1 MAVTKKDYKTID
13 KLAIDI
19 YVDYGITSFPLD
31 IYGLAK
37 KMGAKLIKYSS
48 FDDDQRELLLKKS
61 NDGFFVDSPK
71 GPLIFYNDRI
81 EYQGKINLTIAH
93 ELKHFIC
100 KDEKEDEDSEKL
112 ADHFGRF
119 LLCPTPYLIYSGIDD
134 IYEIMDMFGLTYSAA
149 INAHNATINRKHYY
163 GNKIFDYEQALV
175 DLFI

>member
-1 MAVTKKDYKTID
+1 MAVTKKDYEAMD

-19 YVDYGITSFPLD
+19 YVDYGISSFPLD
-31 IYGLAK
+31 IYDLAK
-37 KMGAKLIKYSS
+37 KMGVKLIKYSL
-48 FDDDQRELLLKKS
+48 FDDVQRELFLKKS
-61 NDGFFVDSPK
+61 TDGFFVDSPK
-71 GPLIFYNDRI
+71 GPLIFYNDCI

-149 INAHNATINRKHYY
+149 INALNASENRKYYY
-163 GNKIFDYEQALV
+163 GNKIFDYEKSLV

>member
-1 MAVTKKDYKTID
+1 MAVTKKDYEAID

-37 KMGAKLIKYSS
+37 KMGVKLNKYSS
-48 FDDDQRELLLKKS
+48 FDDEQRELLLKES
-61 NDGFFVDSPK
+61 NDGFFVDSPN
-71 GPLIFYNDRI
+71 GPLIFYNDCI

-100 KDEKEDEDSEKL
+100 KDEIEDEDSEKL

-134 IYEIMDMFGLTYSAA
+134 IYEIMEMFSLSYSAA
-149 INAHNATINRKHYY
+149 INAHNATKKRKHYY
-163 GNKIFDYEQALV
+163 GNKLFDYEQALV

>member
-1 MAVTKKDYKTID
+1 MAVTKKDYETMD

-19 YVDYGITSFPLD
+19 YLDYGLTTFPID
-31 IYGLAK
+31 INDLAR
-37 KMGAKLIKYSS
+37 KMGVKLIKYSS
-48 FDDDQRELLLKKS
+48 FDDKQRELLLKKS
-61 NDGFFVDSPK
+61 IDGFFIDSSN

-93 ELKHFIC
+93 ELKHYIC
-100 KDEKEDEDSEKL
+100 KDENEDEDSEKL

-119 LLCPTPYLIYSGIDD
+119 LLCPTPYLIYSGIED

-149 INAHNATINRKHYY
+149 VNASNAATRRKHFH
-163 GNKIFDYEQALV
+163 GKKIFEYEQSLI